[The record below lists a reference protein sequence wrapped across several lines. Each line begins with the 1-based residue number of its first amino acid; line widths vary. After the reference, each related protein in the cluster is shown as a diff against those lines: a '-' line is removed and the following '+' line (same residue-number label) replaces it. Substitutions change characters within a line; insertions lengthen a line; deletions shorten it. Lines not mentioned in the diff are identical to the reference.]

1 MRAVLALALAIV
13 SGAPVLEAEAPGLVR
28 ALLGRDAWREA
39 LRVAFAHG
47 GPSPAPEL
55 RAARAEALY
64 RAGRLEEAE
73 AVLAPLASDPEA
85 PARASMTLGLLRV
98 AQGRAEEGARALD
111 AALARAPDDPD
122 VVFAAAEAALTRA
135 RSAELLARFL
145 AFERTGDAERR
156 EAAEGALRLARA
168 LGERPTWVPVA
179 RPERVEIPLRALPDG
194 AGGTR
199 GYVVEA
205 DLGGKRPV
213 PLLLDTGSGGL
224 FLVARAVRKQAVPLS
239 EDTVFAGGGE
249 GRQATRRA
257 LLPKAALGTLAWKDA
272 LVTLA
277 ERELEPRGRFL
288 GVIGLSVF
296 DGYRVTLDLAAP
308 RIVLEAGA
316 SLPEGEPYW
325 TVQGQWLVQAHAS
338 GSPGLYLLDTGAG
351 ASTVSFEVAGTG
363 KSAGPAA
370 RHEGYSGQL
379 ASRWA
384 PGIEVSWGGRST
396 GSRTL
401 AALDLAQRSRLGGVE
416 IAGHL
421 GLDLLAGRTVILDTV
436 GHRVRVR

>member
-1 MRAVLALALAIV
+1 M
-13 SGAPVLEAEAPGLVR
+13 R

-39 LRVAFAHG
+39 LRVAFEHG

-64 RAGRLEEAE
+64 RAGRLAEAE
-73 AVLAPLASDPEA
+73 GVLAPLAGDPEA

-122 VVFAAAEAALTRA
+122 VVFAAAEAAPTRA
-135 RSAELLARFL
+135 RSAELLTRFL
-145 AFERTGDAERR
+145 ALERAGDAERR

-199 GYVVEA
+199 GYIVEA

-224 FLVARAVRKQAVPLS
+224 FLVARAVRKQAVPVS
-239 EDTVFAGGGE
+239 DDTVFAGGGE

-277 ERELEPRGRFL
+277 ERELEPPGTVPGGDRPVGVRRLPRHARPGGAADRARG
-288 GVIGLSVF
+288 
-296 DGYRVTLDLAAP
+296 
-308 RIVLEAGA
+308 GA
-316 SLPEGEPYW
+316 RLPEGEPYW

-338 GSPGLYLLDTGAG
+338 GSPGLYLLDTGAA
-351 ASTVSFEVAGTG
+351 ASTVSFEVAGAG
-363 KSAGPAA
+363 KSAGPAP

-379 ASRWA
+379 TSRWA

-416 IAGHL
+416 IGGHL